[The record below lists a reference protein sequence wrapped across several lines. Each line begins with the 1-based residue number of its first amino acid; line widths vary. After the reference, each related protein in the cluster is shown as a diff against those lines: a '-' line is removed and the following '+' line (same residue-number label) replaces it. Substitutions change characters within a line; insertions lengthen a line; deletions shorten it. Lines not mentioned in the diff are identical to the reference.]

1 MKVFLSNFR
10 QPMYRTARP
19 DFTTLQHLM
28 SGIHNTLLFVITF
41 TNEFQICFIMLRS
54 FFIRSRQCIYTQ
66 RHSGVRQIIS
76 KQVSL
81 TKLNA
86 SFMSY
91 VPCSNIIYVI
101 FEYQYP
107 LFFGVCNENISQ
119 LLCFQSLTEW
129 SMLVILNE

>member
-19 DFTTLQHLM
+19 DFTTLQHFM
-28 SGIHNTLLFVITF
+28 SGIHNTL
-41 TNEFQICFIMLRS
+41 
-54 FFIRSRQCIYTQ
+54 
-66 RHSGVRQIIS
+66 HSGVRQIIS